1 MKKSLT
7 FAFVFALTLTLG
19 CGSAFALTGNG
30 SLSGKHWQFNIIGSP
45 NGISG
50 DNSNGHTIMV
60 PLGEKKVNKNSSFGC
75 TLDGQDQFEYVE
87 DEPGLNYANDPNA
100 VLDTYIVKG
109 VKLIFEPS
117 EDGEFAILDRDATD
131 DGVARILVPDT
142 TGQDGYD
149 GVDVFIRILGKP
161 YACMAIDGVAYDAD
175 QASNGMWYY
184 SGHVTLNR
192 KSGKSVFQN
201 INDLFDVYYCDTW
214 DDSSGEWVCTDTNI
228 EEISVFSNV
237 FEEYFWDIQ
246 NSGSRIVQVRLY
258 PRKYQK

>member
-1 MKKSLT
+1 MKKFLRFILVFGLT
-7 FAFVFALTLTLG
+7 LALGSGFAL
-19 CGSAFALTGNG
+19 AGNG
-30 SLSGKHWQFNIIGSP
+30 SLSGKHYQFNIIGSP

-50 DNSNGHTIMV
+50 DNSNGRTIMV
-60 PLGEKKVNKNSSFGC
+60 PLVVKKVNKNSEFSC
-75 TLDGQDQFEYVE
+75 TLDGEDQFEYVE
-87 DEPGLNYANDPNA
+87 DQPGSNYANDPNDPEN
-100 VLDTYIVKG
+100 LTYQVKG
-109 VKLIFEPS
+109 VKLVFEPS

-131 DGVARILVPDT
+131 GLARILVPNTIGEDS
-142 TGQDGYD
+142 DD

-175 QASNGMWYY
+175 QASSGMWYY

-201 INDLFDVYYCDTW
+201 INDLFDVWYCDTW
-214 DDSSGEWVCTDTNI
+214 TFNLTTEVWECTDSNI
-228 EEISVFSNV
+228 EEISVFSDV

-246 NSGSRIVQVRLY
+246 NFGSRIVQVRLY